1 MRTLQLLLRF
11 TAVLVLMSGFAV
23 QAQTTSSFDKISGGS
38 GQAWPGQTIR
48 IIVPFPPGGTTDQ
61 VARLLQPYL
70 QQSLG
75 VSVVV
80 DNRGGASGAIG
91 SGMAAKAPPDGN
103 TFLLVFDTHG
113 VNPSLIPNMP
123 FDTLKDLAP
132 IMLIGKSPMVIVAH
146 PSFPYKT
153 FTEVVRLAKAK
164 PGEVTFG
171 SIGSGSLAHLAMAMI
186 SGYAKVEI
194 THIPYKGGGPLI
206 INAIGGHVPLG
217 VASLALFSPHIQSGR
232 LKAIGITSPRRHPQ
246 FPNVA
251 TVAEQVMP
259 GFEAEA
265 WWGLLAPVNTPAPIL
280 TRMHA
285 EVTKALKTPALQQ
298 HLDQQSLAVTASSPD
313 EFQRFLVNEVERWA
327 RVVRDNKIKPGE

>member
-1 MRTLQLLLRF
+1 MRGLKLLLAF
-11 TAVLVLMSGFAV
+11 VAAGVLAAGNAAY
-23 QAQTTSSFDKISGGS
+23 AQS
-38 GQAWPGQTIR
+38 WPGQTIR

-75 VSVVV
+75 VPVVV

-91 SGMAAKAPPDGN
+91 SGLAAKSPPDGY

-132 IMLIGKSPMVIVAH
+132 IMLIGKSPMVITAH

-153 FTEVVRLAKAK
+153 FTEVVRLAKSK
-164 PGEVTFG
+164 PGAVTFG
-171 SIGSGSLAHLAMAMI
+171 TIGSGSLAHLAMAMI
-186 SGYAKVEI
+186 DGYAKVEM
-194 THIPYKGGGPLI
+194 THVPYKGGGPLI
-206 INAIGGHVPLG
+206 ISAIAGHVPMAI
-217 VASLALFSPHIQSGR
+217 ASLALFSPHIQSGR
-232 LKAIGITSPRRHPQ
+232 LKAIAITSPRRHPQ
-246 FPNVA
+246 LPNVA

-265 WWGLLAPVNTPAPIL
+265 WWGLLAPVNTPAPTM

-298 HLDQQSLAVTASSPD
+298 HLDQQSLAVTASSPE
-313 EFQRFLVNEVERWA
+313 EFQKFLVNEVERWA
-327 RVVRDNKIKPGE
+327 RVVKDNKIKPGE

>member
-1 MRTLQLLLRF
+1 MRVLKKLLC
-11 TAVLVLMSGFAV
+11 MSAAIALIVSGTV
-23 QAQTTSSFDKISGGS
+23 HAQG
-38 GQAWPGQTIR
+38 WPSQTIR
-48 IIVPFPPGGTTDQ
+48 IVVPFPPGGTTDQ

-70 QQSLG
+70 QQALS

-91 SGMAAKAPPDGN
+91 SGIAAKSPPDGY

-132 IMLIGKSPMVIVAH
+132 IMLIGKSPMVITAH

-153 FTEVVRLAKAK
+153 FAEVVRLAKAK
-164 PGEVTFG
+164 PGVVTFG
-171 SIGSGSLAHLAMAMI
+171 TIGSGSLAHLAMAMI
-186 SGYAKVEI
+186 TGYAKVEM

-206 INAIGGHVPLG
+206 INAIGGHVPTAI
-217 VASLALFSPHIQSGR
+217 ASLALFSPHLQSGR
-232 LKAIGITSPRRHPQ
+232 LKAIAITSPKRHPQ
-246 FPNVA
+246 LPDVA

-280 TRMHA
+280 ARLHA
-285 EVTKALKTPALQQ
+285 EVTRALKAPALQQ
-298 HLDQQSLAVTASSPD
+298 HFDQQALRVVASSPE
-313 EFQRFLVNEVERWA
+313 EFQKFLVNEVERWA

>member
-1 MRTLQLLLRF
+1 MHELKKLLR
-11 TAVLVLMSGFAV
+11 LFAV
-23 QAQTTSSFDKISGGS
+23 GVLIASGAVHAQN
-38 GQAWPGQTIR
+38 WPNQTIR

-61 VARLLQPYL
+61 VGRLLQPYL

-75 VSVVV
+75 VPVVV

-132 IMLIGKSPMVIVAH
+132 IMLIGKSPMVITAH

-153 FTEVVRLAKAK
+153 FTEVVKLARAR
-164 PGEVTFG
+164 PGEVAFG

-194 THIPYKGGGPLI
+194 THIPYKGGGPLV

-232 LKAIGITSPRRHPQ
+232 LKAIGITSPKRHPQ

-265 WWGLLAPVNTPAPIL
+265 WWGLLAPVNTPVTIL

-313 EFQRFLVNEVERWA
+313 EFQKFLVNEVERWA

>member
-1 MRTLQLLLRF
+1 MSAVHRFLTATLLM
-11 TAVLVLMSGFAV
+11 TALAV
-23 QAQTTSSFDKISGGS
+23 HAQSWPAQTV
-38 GQAWPGQTIR
+38 R

-91 SGMAAKAPPDGN
+91 SGIAAKSPPDGY

-132 IMLIGKSPMVIVAH
+132 IMLIGKSPMVVTAH

-153 FTEVVRLAKAK
+153 FGEVVRLAKAK

-171 SIGSGSLAHLAMAMI
+171 TIGSGSLAHLAMAMI
-186 SGYAKVEI
+186 GGYAKVEM
-194 THIPYKGGGPLI
+194 THVPYKGGGPLI
-206 INAIGGHVPLG
+206 INAIGGHVP
-217 VASLALFSPHIQSGR
+217 VAIASLALFSPHIESRR
-232 LKAIGITSPRRHPQ
+232 LKAIGITSPKRHPKL
-246 FPNVA
+246 PDVP
-251 TVAEQVMP
+251 TVGEQVMP
-259 GFEAEA
+259 GFDAEA

-280 TRMHA
+280 ARMHA
-285 EVTKALKTPALQQ
+285 EVSKALKAPALQQ
-298 HLDQQSLAVTASSPD
+298 HLDQQALAVVASSPD
-313 EFQRFLVNEVERWA
+313 EFQKFLVNEVERWS